1 MSAEPVLGWDAH
13 VLVAYESA
21 FGTTPDPAGSQALEF
36 VSCSMG
42 GSELGQIR
50 AQRDRNDGRGMTAK
64 YVEGRVPPMPWSI
77 ETSIKSRAAVDTT
90 PKEDPLYLA
99 GGLLRTTNASTSVV
113 YTTANDPVA
122 ASAFSSL
129 SMRRSLGTR
138 GSSVYEAEQLRGG
151 ITKTLTWS
159 GGDKEVM
166 LQASGV
172 AQGKR
177 HLGYALS
184 VTLAN
189 DSTTS
194 LDLGTTEAAYA
205 FGLGLYII
213 ESEVVEITAV
223 DVSSHIATIVRGA
236 LSTSAVAHSAK
247 PIMPYM
253 PSPTLTGSPIS
264 EGTSVSCTLD
274 SQTLRILSW
283 QVALTT
289 GADALPGESGSKYI
303 QGAIF
308 KRYDSKVTLKALLR
322 REGVSML
329 GKATAKKTP
338 LALTLSQGSAAGGIV
353 TFTYSNLELDPIVVP
368 DTANDGSIVDIS
380 LRNFGSEFTLTQT

>member
-1 MSAEPVLGWDAH
+1 MAAEPVLGWNAH

-36 VSCSMG
+36 VTCNMG
-42 GSELGQIR
+42 PSELGQIR

-64 YVEGRVPPMPWSI
+64 YVEGRVAPMPWSI
-77 ETSIKSRAAVDTT
+77 ETSIKSRAAADTT

-99 GGLLRTTNASTSVV
+99 AGLLRTTNASTSVV
-113 YTTANDPVA
+113 YTASNDPVA

-129 SMRRSLGTR
+129 SMRRALGER

-159 GGDKEVM
+159 GGDKEAT
-166 LQASGV
+166 LQAAGV

-177 HLGYALS
+177 HLGYASS
-184 VTLAN
+184 VTLSNGA
-189 DSTTS
+189 TTS
-194 LDLGTTEAAYA
+194 LDLGTTEASYS

-223 DVSSHIATIVRGA
+223 DTATHTATIVRGA
-236 LSTSAVAHSAK
+236 VSTSATSHSAK

-264 EGTSVSCTLD
+264 EGTTVTCTLD

-303 QGAIF
+303 QGALF
-308 KRYDSKVTLKALLR
+308 KRYSSTVKLRALLR

-338 LALTLSQGSAAGGIV
+338 LALSLTQGSAAGGIIN
-353 TFTYSNLELDPIVVP
+353 FTYSNLELDPITVP
-368 DTANDGSIVDIS
+368 DTANDAAIVDIS
-380 LRNFGSEFTLTQT
+380 LRNFGSEFTFTQT